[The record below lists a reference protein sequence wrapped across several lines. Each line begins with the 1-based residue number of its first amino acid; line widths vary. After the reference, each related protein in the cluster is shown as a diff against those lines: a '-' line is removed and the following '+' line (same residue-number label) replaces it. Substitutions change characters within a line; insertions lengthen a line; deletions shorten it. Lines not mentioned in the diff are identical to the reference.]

1 MDSPAMNL
9 KRKTRGQ
16 AGVAEAA
23 MVAAALRAG
32 AAVTHATCALAAT
45 SSECVAAMPNV
56 MDEMTVSNLRDV
68 LPEGSVN
75 STTR

>member
-32 AAVTHATCALAAT
+32 AAVTHATCALAAI
-45 SSECVAAMPNV
+45 SSECVAAMPNA
-56 MDEMTVSNLRDV
+56 MTGSILRGV